1 MGSYTA
7 RELERDTGFGRRT
20 IAYYVQEGLLP
31 RVGRRGPRTR
41 YPELVRDRLLFIRRV
56 REAEAEGE
64 IAPVPLS
71 DLRKLFLH
79 APPQLIASV
88 AAGETPV
95 TADIVSPL
103 AAERRSMLD
112 RVAALKDRLAD
123 ARYGS
128 AAESPSFSP
137 REHGGR
143 TRRAGEEAILHR
155 LEAPR
160 NPMRQLD
167 ESVADPDSRS
177 RGAEESV
184 ADPGSRTTRVE
195 DDFAE
200 PDSRSRGPRDSIA
213 DVGTRYR
220 GTMARDEDPETLGHR
235 LAWALRK
242 LQVQARRRR
251 KRSPDALDT
260 WSQIEIT
267 SEIRLS
273 VRGMADEDGLLLKL
287 AGRLL
292 RRLLESGSSPAA
304 GGSRQRER

>member
-41 YPELVRDRLLFIRRV
+41 YPELVRDRLLFIRCV

-160 NPMRQLD
+160 NPMRQLE
-167 ESVADPDSRS
+167 ESVDDPDYRS

-184 ADPGSRTTRVE
+184 
-195 DDFAE
+195 
-200 PDSRSRGPRDSIA
+200 A

-292 RRLLESGSSPAA
+292 RRLLESGSSPAD

>member
-1 MGSYTA
+1 MGTYTA

-41 YPELVRDRLLFIRRV
+41 YPELVRDRLLFIRRI
-56 REAEAEGE
+56 REAEAEGK

-79 APPQLIASV
+79 APPQLIASI

-95 TADIVSPL
+95 TADIVSPIS
-103 AAERRSMLD
+103 AERRAMVD
-112 RVAALKDRLAD
+112 RVSALKDRLSRG
-123 ARYGS
+123 RYQ
-128 AAESPSFSP
+128 AAEESPSFF
-137 REHGGR
+137 RERGER
-143 TRRAGEEAILHR
+143 TLQARDELILPR

-160 NPMRQLD
+160 NPMLMD
-167 ESVADPDSRS
+167 ESVADPD
-177 RGAEESV
+177 
-184 ADPGSRTTRVE
+184 
-195 DDFAE
+195 
-200 PDSRSRGPRDSIA
+200 
-213 DVGTRYR
+213 
-220 GTMARDEDPETLGHR
+220 DPETLGYR
-235 LAWALRK
+235 LSEVLKK

-251 KRSPDALDT
+251 ERSPDTVDT

-273 VRGMADEDGLLLKL
+273 VRGMADQDALLLKF

-292 RRLLESGSSPAA
+292 RQLLESGPSSAD
-304 GGSRQRER
+304 GGSRTREE

>member
-160 NPMRQLD
+160 NPMRQLE
-167 ESVADPDSRS
+167 ESVDDPDYRS

-184 ADPGSRTTRVE
+184 
-195 DDFAE
+195 
-200 PDSRSRGPRDSIA
+200 A